1 MQDVH
6 ETWFEAVRETVT
18 SYRRMIDAAV
28 AQLTDEE
35 LRLRPAAGV
44 NSVAVILRHVGGNL
58 RSRWTDFLTTDGEKP
73 DRERD
78 LEFQDW
84 PGDRASLMAFFD
96 EGWRSL
102 ENALAQISAENVL
115 TPIFIRGEKHTI
127 PLAIERSLAHTAYH
141 VGQIMLVARIVHSG
155 DWKWLTIPPGESQRH
170 NQQNWGSAASRGV
183 SGGADETRH
192 Q

>member
-1 MQDVH
+1 MQDAH

-28 AQLTDEE
+28 TQLSDEE

-44 NSVAVILRHVGGNL
+44 NSVAVILRHIGGNL
-58 RSRWTDFLTTDGEKP
+58 LSRWTDFLTTDGEKP
-73 DRERD
+73 NRQRD

-84 PGDRASLMAFFD
+84 PGDRESLMKFFD
-96 EGWRSL
+96 EGWRCL
-102 ENALAQISAENVL
+102 EHALAQISAENVL

-141 VGQIMLVARIVHSG
+141 VGQIMLIARLVHTG
-155 DWKWLTIPPGESQRH
+155 DWKWLTIAPGESQRH
-170 NQQNWGSAASRGV
+170 NQQNWGSAASRGI
-183 SGGADETRH
+183 SGGVDETHR
-192 Q
+192 

>member
-1 MQDVH
+1 MQNAH
-6 ETWFEAVRETVT
+6 ESWIDAVRETVV

-28 AQLTDEE
+28 VQLSDDE
-35 LRLRPAAGV
+35 LRVRPTVGV

-58 RSRWTDFLTTDGEKP
+58 RSRWTDFLTADGEKP
-73 DRERD
+73 NRQRD

-96 EGWRSL
+96 DGWRCL
-102 ENALAQISAENVL
+102 ENALAQITPDNVQ

-141 VGQIMLVARIVHSG
+141 VGQIMLVARIVHAG
-155 DWKWLTIPPGESQRH
+155 DWSWLTIPPGESQRH
-170 NQQNWGSAASRGV
+170 NQQNWGSATSRGIL
-183 SGGADETRH
+183 GGADETHR
-192 Q
+192 